1 MNDGRGAGRLAI
13 LRAMNKVEIKT
24 PDGVAPTY
32 VWDNKGP
39 SVLFLMD
46 GIGMR
51 PAIRDVAAKVAAKGY
66 HVVMPDMFY
75 RMGDYTPPNPKEM
88 FSNPAVGKAWWT
100 QVTTTTNLET
110 LTRDIGAYLDFIK
123 APKVGV
129 TGYCMGGRMAIVA
142 AEKFPDRIAAAA
154 AYHPG
159 GLVTDQP
166 DSPHLHVASIKAK
179 VFIGAAKEDQSFTDE
194 QQKTFDEALTKAG
207 VDHQFVQF
215 NAKHGW
221 VPSDTP
227 VHDEAQAQKHFD
239 TLFALFESTL
249 K

>member
-1 MNDGRGAGRLAI
+1 MD
-13 LRAMNKVEIKT
+13 KVEIKT
-24 PDGVAPTY
+24 PDGIAPTY
-32 VWDNKGP
+32 IWDNKGP

-66 HVVMPDMFY
+66 RVVMPDMFY
-75 RMGDYTPPNPKEM
+75 RMGEYTAPDPHKM
-88 FSNPAVGKAWWT
+88 FSDPAVGKAWWT

-110 LTRDIGAYLDFIK
+110 LTRDIGAYLDFIE

-142 AEKFPDRIAAAA
+142 AERFPERIVAAA

-166 DSPHLHVASIKAK
+166 DSPHLHVATIKAK
-179 VFIGAAKEDQSFTDE
+179 VFIGAAKQDQSFTDE
-194 QQKTFDEALTKAG
+194 QQQAFDAALTKAG
-207 VDHQFVQF
+207 VDHQLVQF
-215 NAKHGW
+215 DARHGW
-221 VPSDTP
+221 VPGDTP
-227 VHDEAQAQKHFD
+227 VHDAAQAEKHYT

-249 K
+249 TA

>member
-1 MNDGRGAGRLAI
+1 
-13 LRAMNKVEIKT
+13 MNKVEIKT
-24 PDGVAPTY
+24 PDGAAPTY

-51 PAIRDVAAKVAAKGY
+51 PAIREVAAKVAAKGY
-66 HVVMPDMFY
+66 RVVMPDMFY
-75 RMGDYTPPNPKEM
+75 RMGDYTPPNPREI
-88 FSNPAVGKAWWT
+88 FTNPAVGKAWWT
-100 QVTTTTNLET
+100 QVTTTTNLES
-110 LTRDIGAYLDFIK
+110 LTRDIGAYLDFIG
-123 APKVGV
+123 AAKVGV

-159 GLVTDQP
+159 GLVTDQT
-166 DSPHLHVASIKAK
+166 DSPHLHVGTIKAK
-179 VFIGAAKEDQSFTDE
+179 VFIGASKEDQSFTDE
-194 QQKTFDEALTKAG
+194 QQRTFDAALTKAG
-207 VDHQFVQF
+207 VDHQLVQF
-215 NAKHGW
+215 DAKHGW

-239 TLFALFESTL
+239 TLFALFDSTL
-249 K
+249 TA

>member
-1 MNDGRGAGRLAI
+1 MKRAI
-13 LRAMNKVEIKT
+13 LRAMDKVEIKT
-24 PDGVAPTY
+24 PDGIAPTY
-32 VWDNKGP
+32 LWDNKGP

-66 HVVMPDMFY
+66 RVVMPDMFY
-75 RMGDYTPPNPKEM
+75 RMGEYTAPDPHKM
-88 FSNPAVGKAWWT
+88 FSDPAVGKAWWT

-110 LTRDIGAYLDFIK
+110 LTRDIGAYLDFIE

-142 AEKFPDRIAAAA
+142 AERFPERIVAAA

-166 DSPHLHVASIKAK
+166 DSPHLHVATIKAK
-179 VFIGAAKEDQSFTDE
+179 VFIGAAKQDQSFTDE
-194 QQKTFDEALTKAG
+194 QQQAFDAALTKAG
-207 VDHQFVQF
+207 VDHQLVQF
-215 NAKHGW
+215 DARHGW
-221 VPSDTP
+221 VPGDTP
-227 VHDEAQAQKHFD
+227 VHDAAQAEKHYT

-249 K
+249 TA